1 MIASEAS
8 HMKSQLKSQPESQ
21 TKLIVKIKNSK
32 IKNASEN
39 KQMTNKKLQIK

>member
-8 HMKSQLKSQPESQ
+8 HIKSQLKSQPESQ
-21 TKLIVKIKNSK
+21 TKLIAKIKNSKIKNSK

-39 KQMTNKKLQIK
+39 K

>member
-8 HMKSQLKSQPESQ
+8 HMKSQLKSQPKSQ

-32 IKNASEN
+32 IKNASE
-39 KQMTNKKLQIK
+39 KK